1 MNKII
6 SLLTLLLFSSFSLLA
21 QENTDSNA
29 INYGLWEFLGLL
41 GSLGIFI
48 YGMKIMSEALQ
59 KSAGGSLRRI
69 LKGMTSNRFMA
80 VFTGFFITAMVQSSS
95 ATTVMVVSFVNA
107 GLLTLL
113 ESIGVIMG
121 ANIGTTITAWLVS
134 VLGFK
139 VKIVALALPMIGV
152 AFPFLFSSNKK
163 YRNFAEIIIG
173 FGILFIGL
181 DFLKHSVPDIKSNP
195 GMMVFLEPYTHY
207 GFGSVLLF
215 LFIGVLLTVLVQSSS
230 ASTAITLV
238 MVAEG
243 WIGFEH
249 AAAMFLGGNIGT
261 TVTAVLAASIGNI
274 HAKRAALFHFI
285 FNIVGSIWVLLI
297 FSWFIDFVDQLGLM
311 LFGIT
316 VDPNVAGHAEK
327 EDINFTLSLFHTVF
341 NIVNVVVLIAFVPQL
356 AKLVERLMPSKGGKD
371 DQWRLKFINTGLM
384 GTTELSIANAKNEIR
399 YMARLVDKICVSYMA
414 LLFERPK
421 NIEKVVA
428 KIKKREDVTDQ
439 IEMEIS
445 KYLTRCAEGGISH
458 SASKRI
464 RCMLRMVN
472 ELERMA
478 DVFYQMTLS
487 HERMK
492 EEKTIMTEDAKSELK
507 AMFDLIYKAVK
518 LMRGYLAKPHG
529 DVVIEEGYELEKAIN
544 EMRDK
549 LHIMH
554 YERIENKTYT
564 LQEGLVFLDLV
575 SSMEKVGDHIVNV
588 NEAIVGEK

>member
-1 MNKII
+1 MNKKVSI
-6 SLLTLLLFSSFSLLA
+6 LLVFIFSYLSVFSQSGA
-21 QENTDSNA
+21 DADTIKYNFWD
-29 INYGLWEFLGLL
+29 FLGLL
-41 GSLGIFI
+41 GSLGVFI

-69 LKGMTSNRFMA
+69 LKGMTTNRFMA
-80 VFTGFFITAMVQSSS
+80 VFTGFLITAMVQSSS

-107 GLLTLL
+107 GLLTLI

-139 VKIVALALPMIGV
+139 VKIVALALPMIGI
-152 AFPFLFSSNKK
+152 AFPFLFSGNKK
-163 YRNFAEIIIG
+163 YRNFAEIVIG

-195 GMMVFLEPYTHY
+195 GIMAFLEPYTHY

-215 LFIGVLLTVLVQSSS
+215 LIIGVLLTVLVQSSS

-285 FNIVGSIWVLLI
+285 FNIVGSLWVLMI
-297 FSWFIDFVDQLGLM
+297 FGWFIGLVDQLGLM

-316 VDPNVAGHAEK
+316 VDPTVAGHAEK

-341 NIVNVVVLIAFVPQL
+341 NIINVIVLIGFVPVL
-356 AKLVERLMPSKGGKD
+356 AKLVERLMPSRGGKD

-428 KIKKREDVTDQ
+428 KIKKREDITDQ

-487 HERMK
+487 HERLSSENIK
-492 EEKTIMTEDAKSELK
+492 MTEEAKAELK
-507 AMFDLIYKAVK
+507 AMFDLIYRAVK
-518 LMRGYLAKPHG
+518 LMRSYLSQPHS
-529 DVVIEEGYELEKAIN
+529 DVVIDEGLELESEIN
-544 EMRDK
+544 AMRDK
-549 LHIMH
+549 LHLLH
-554 YERIENKTYT
+554 YERIENKTYS
-564 LQEGLVFLDLV
+564 LNEGIIFLDLV

-588 NEAIVGEK
+588 NQAIVGEK

>member
-1 MNKII
+1 
-6 SLLTLLLFSSFSLLA
+6 
-21 QENTDSNA
+21 
-29 INYGLWEFLGLL
+29 
-41 GSLGIFI
+41 
-48 YGMKIMSEALQ
+48 
-59 KSAGGSLRRI
+59 
-69 LKGMTSNRFMA
+69 
-80 VFTGFFITAMVQSSS
+80 
-95 ATTVMVVSFVNA
+95 
-107 GLLTLL
+107 
-113 ESIGVIMG
+113 
-121 ANIGTTITAWLVS
+121 
-134 VLGFK
+134 
-139 VKIVALALPMIGV
+139 
-152 AFPFLFSSNKK
+152 
-163 YRNFAEIIIG
+163 
-173 FGILFIGL
+173 
-181 DFLKHSVPDIKSNP
+181 
-195 GMMVFLEPYTHY
+195 
-207 GFGSVLLF
+207 
-215 LFIGVLLTVLVQSSS
+215 
-230 ASTAITLV
+230 
-238 MVAEG
+238 
-243 WIGFEH
+243 
-249 AAAMFLGGNIGT
+249 
-261 TVTAVLAASIGNI
+261 
-274 HAKRAALFHFI
+274 
-285 FNIVGSIWVLLI
+285 
-297 FSWFIDFVDQLGLM
+297 
-311 LFGIT
+311 
-316 VDPNVAGHAEK
+316 
-327 EDINFTLSLFHTVF
+327 
-341 NIVNVVVLIAFVPQL
+341 
-356 AKLVERLMPSKGGKD
+356 
-371 DQWRLKFINTGLM
+371 
-384 GTTELSIANAKNEIR
+384 
-399 YMARLVDKICVSYMA
+399 
-414 LLFERPK
+414 LFERPK